1 MTKNIDVH
9 WHHVPKP
16 FVKAV
21 ADGKVPLKGRY
32 QLDENGEP
40 EIKVDLG
47 FREFTQEL
55 PPELSEVDA
64 AIEHMDRVGLDVVA
78 ASVAPP
84 LMQYLASAEDG
95 LKISQVLNDSMAE
108 VTSAHPERFAPL
120 ANVPLQAPE
129 AAAKELRRAV
139 TELGFA
145 GAQISTQVDGQ
156 NLGDKDLRPFWEAV
170 AELDAFI
177 FLHPSPPPLGLREGR
192 INRHDMGN
200 FVGLPIESACALASL
215 MFDGVYED
223 VGTIKTCF
231 AHGGGAFPYILSRWE
246 HGYGARLA
254 PENPPMK
261 NPYSYMDSVYADS
274 LTHSPRALQ
283 FLVDTIGEDHVMLG
297 SDYPFDMGVEDP
309 VGAMHEAIEAG
320 PVRDKIAG
328 LNAEKLLNIRS

>member
-32 QLDENGEP
+32 QLDENGAP

-108 VTSAHPERFAPL
+108 VTSAHPDRFAPL

-129 AAAKELRRAV
+129 AAAAELRRAV

-145 GAQISTQVDGQ
+145 GAQISTQVAGQ
-156 NLGDKDLRPFWEAV
+156 NLGDRDLRPFWKR
-170 AELDAFI
+170 
-177 FLHPSPPPLGLREGR
+177 SPNWTRSSSSILLR
-192 INRHDMGN
+192 HH
-200 FVGLPIESACALASL
+200 SACARDESTATTWATSSASR
-215 MFDGVYED
+215 
-223 VGTIKTCF
+223 
-231 AHGGGAFPYILSRWE
+231 SR
-246 HGYGARLA
+246 ARA
-254 PENPPMK
+254 PW
-261 NPYSYMDSVYADS
+261 
-274 LTHSPRALQ
+274 PR
-283 FLVDTIGEDHVMLG
+283 
-297 SDYPFDMGVEDP
+297 
-309 VGAMHEAIEAG
+309 
-320 PVRDKIAG
+320 
-328 LNAEKLLNIRS
+328 

>member
-1 MTKNIDVH
+1 MTQNIDVH

-32 QLDENGEP
+32 QVDDNGDP

-55 PPELSEVDA
+55 PPELCEVEA

-84 LMQYLASAEDG
+84 LMQYLAAAEDG
-95 LKISQVLNDSMAE
+95 LKISQIMNDSMAE
-108 VTSAHPERFAPL
+108 ATEPHSNRFRPL
-120 ANVPLQAPE
+120 ANVPLQDPE
-129 AAAKELRRAV
+129 AAAKELRRAML
-139 TELGFA
+139 ELGFA

-156 NLGDKDLRPFWEAV
+156 NLGDKSLRPFWEAV

-223 VGTIKTCF
+223 VGPSQDLLRARRRCRPL
-231 AHGGGAFPYILSRWE
+231 HPQSL
-246 HGYGARLA
+246 GARIRRA
-254 PENPPMK
+254 AGAGQ
-261 NPYSYMDSVYADS
+261 SADEKPV
-274 LTHSPRALQ
+274 LLPGFVLRG
-283 FLVDTIGEDHVMLG
+283 LVDAQPSSVAVPRRH
-297 SDYPFDMGVEDP
+297 
-309 VGAMHEAIEAG
+309 H
-320 PVRDKIAG
+320 R
-328 LNAEKLLNIRS
+328 

>member
-1 MTKNIDVH
+1 MTRNIDVH
-9 WHHVPKP
+9 WHHVPQP

-32 QLDENGEP
+32 QLDDKGDP

-55 PPELSEVDA
+55 PPELCEVEA

-84 LMQYLASAEDG
+84 LMQYLADAEDG
-95 LKISQVLNDSMAE
+95 AKISQVMNDSMAE
-108 VTSAHPERFAPL
+108 ATSVHSERFRPL
-120 ANVPLQAPE
+120 ANVPLQNPE
-129 AAAKELRRAV
+129 AAAKELRRAMV
-139 TELGFA
+139 ELGFA
-145 GAQISTQVDGQ
+145 GAQISTHVGGQ
-156 NLGDKDLRPFWEAV
+156 NLGDKVLRPFWEAV

-223 VGTIKTCF
+223 VGTINTCF

-254 PENPPMK
+254 AKNPPMK
-261 NPYSYMDSVYADS
+261 NPYSYLDSVYADS
-274 LTHSPRALQ
+274 LTHSPKALQ
-283 FLVDTIGEDHVMLG
+283 FLVEIIGEDHVMLG
-297 SDYPFDMGVEDP
+297 SDYPFDMGVADP
-309 VGAMHEAIEAG
+309 VAAMHEAIDAG
-320 PVRDKIAG
+320 PVRDKVAG
-328 LNAEKLLNIRS
+328 LTAARLLGMTE